1 MVYECKLLFLH
12 TQFILSLN
20 NEVSSLIHIT
30 YILDHAYTPASNT
43 YDLPDSLTVWGEYIN
58 KYINGQ
64 HKCNKKSFDSPV
76 NIMDYKEAL
85 RKVSAIA
92 KCCLY

>member
-1 MVYECKLLFLH
+1 MHILQPATLTIYL
-12 TQFILSLN
+12 TPSQFG
-20 NEVSSLIHIT
+20 E
-30 YILDHAYTPASNT
+30 NT
-43 YDLPDSLTVWGEYIN
+43 LTA
-58 KYINGQ
+58 YINGQ
-64 HKCNKKSFDSPV
+64 HKCNKMSFDSPV